1 MLYLRID
8 KEKENMSRTFLI
20 TLVLISFGLPS
31 LAQQSVPAMVEEG
44 RVWHMAK
51 LSYFAS
57 LVPDE
62 LALQDFPSGREC
74 RSFPFDLEIKGDTI
88 VNGKLYKKLTEDNQF
103 RFCLRQ
109 EGSRIYA
116 IGGNFQYESL
126 WYDFSLNPGDT
137 ITCGRYQPVMQVM
150 QVDTIIVN
158 GIARRRLA
166 MASYADNKMIFER
179 FGIYVGATLD
189 IWVEGIGS
197 VRCGALSPYECCFII
212 GGYNVR
218 LLDCYQDGQ
227 QLIDF
232 DTMASD
238 VPLNVYF
245 STPVSVRP
253 VSKPSP
259 APTHSV
265 IYDLQG
271 RRLTQQPRK
280 GVYIRDGQ
288 KVMMK

>member
-1 MLYLRID
+1 MLS
-8 KEKENMSRTFLI
+8 KELLNVI
-20 TLVLISFGLPS
+20 TMKKVLLVLFVIAAPF
-31 LAQQSVPAMVEEG
+31 LAQAQQIPFMVEEG
-44 RVWHMAK
+44 KVWHMAE
-51 LSYFAS
+51 LRLYADV
-57 LVPDE
+57 VPDE

-74 RSFPFDLEIKGDTI
+74 RAFPFDLEIKGDTI

-109 EGSRIYA
+109 EGSRIYT

-137 ITCGRYQPVMQVM
+137 ITCGRCQPVMQVM
-150 QVDTIIVN
+150 QVDTIIVD
-158 GIARRRLA
+158 GTARRRLA
-166 MASYADNKMIFER
+166 MGSYSDNKMIFER
-179 FGIYVGATLD
+179 FGIYGGPTLD

-197 VRCGALSPYECCFII
+197 VHGPLSPYEYCFII
-212 GGYNVR
+212 GNNVR

-253 VSKPSP
+253 VSKSSS

-265 IYDLQG
+265 IYDQQG
-271 RRLTQQPRK
+271 RRLMQQPRK
-280 GVYIRDGQ
+280 GVYIRDGR
-288 KVMMK
+288 KVVVNR

>member
-1 MLYLRID
+1 MKRKCFFTSVFIILG
-8 KEKENMSRTFLI
+8 
-20 TLVLISFGLPS
+20 GLSS
-31 LAQQSVPAMVEEG
+31 LAQQSVPSMVEEG
-44 RVWHMAK
+44 RVWHMAE
-51 LSYFAS
+51 LSIYAQ
-57 LVPDE
+57 LVPDS
-62 LALQDFPSGREC
+62 LSLKIFPDGPKC
-74 RSFPFDLEIKGDTI
+74 RAFPFDLEIKGDTI

-109 EGSRIYA
+109 EGSRIYT

-197 VRCGALSPYECCFII
+197 VHGPLSPYVYCFII
-212 GGYNVR
+212 GNNVR

-232 DTMASD
+232 DTMVSD
-238 VPLNVYF
+238 VPLNVYSIS
-245 STPVSVRP
+245 STPAGVHTVSRP
-253 VSKPSP
+253 LPDSALP
-259 APTHSV
+259 A
-265 IYDLQG
+265 IYDMKG
-271 RRLTQQPRK
+271 RRLTTEPRK
-280 GVYIRDGQ
+280 GVYIRDGR
-288 KVMMK
+288 KVVVK

>member
-1 MLYLRID
+1 MMLS
-8 KEKENMSRTFLI
+8 KELLNVI
-20 TLVLISFGLPS
+20 TMKKVLLVLFVIAAPFLAQ
-31 LAQQSVPAMVEEG
+31 AQQSVPSMVEEG
-44 RVWHMAK
+44 RVWHMAE
-51 LSYFAS
+51 LSIYAQ
-57 LVPDE
+57 LVPDS
-62 LALQDFPSGREC
+62 LSLQIFPDGPKC
-74 RSFPFDLEIKGDTI
+74 RAFPFDLEIKGDTI
-88 VNGKLYKKLTEDNQF
+88 VNGKLYKKLTEDDQLL
-103 RFCLRQ
+103 FCLRQ
-109 EGSRIYA
+109 EDSRIYT

-137 ITCGRYQPVMQVM
+137 ITCGLYCPVMQVM

-158 GIARRRLA
+158 GTARRRLA

-280 GVYIRDGQ
+280 GVYIRDGR
-288 KVMMK
+288 KVVVK